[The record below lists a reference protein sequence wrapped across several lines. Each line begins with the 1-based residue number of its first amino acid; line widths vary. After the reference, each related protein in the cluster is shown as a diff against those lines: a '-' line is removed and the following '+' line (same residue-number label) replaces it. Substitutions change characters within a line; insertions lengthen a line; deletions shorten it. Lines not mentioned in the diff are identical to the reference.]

1 MAARD
6 RCVSFAVVDSGD
18 FITPEALEALSES
31 EQTEYLGQLWA
42 SFRRASDEGDIPRSL
57 EYIGHIDDAYRVL
70 LSDEEYE
77 RDVRGPTWEL
87 VWDEIEEIIGTL
99 KKAVRDDPTLTGVE
113 RAEAADLI
121 ERFRGIAKHKRDLES
136 LGETPE
142 SD

>member
-57 EYIGHIDDAYRVL
+57 ENIGHIDDAYRVL